1 MKDTLKSP
9 PAEKKTMRKASIISI
24 PITTVFYLLCSC
36 FGYAAFG
43 NDTPGNLLTGFGFYE
58 PFWLIDF
65 ANACVILHLIGGYQ
79 IYSQP
84 IFAFAD
90 TWFAEKYPN
99 TDFVNTVYPIPM
111 PFSAKPYNLILSR
124 LTFRTIYVVTTTII
138 AILFPYFNQVLG
150 ILGALNFWPLTVYFP
165 VEMYI
170 LQNRISTWSRKWVLL
185 QTFSAVC
192 FIVSLFALVGSVEGV
207 IKDKLQLFSI
217 WFNLDWTTFL

>member
-9 PAEKKTMRKASIISI
+9 PAEKKTMRKASVISI
-24 PITTVFYLLCSC
+24 PITTLFYLLVSC

-84 IFAFAD
+84 IFAFVD
-90 TWFAEKYPN
+90 TWFAEKFP
-99 TDFVNTVYPIPM
+99 DGHFVNTAYPIPT
-111 PFSAKPYNLILSR
+111 PFSAKPYNLIFSR
-124 LTFRTIYVVTTTII
+124 LTFRTFYVLTTTIF
-138 AILFPYFNQVLG
+138 AMLFPYFNEVLG
-150 ILGALNFWPLTVYFP
+150 ILGALSFWPLTVYFP

-170 LQNRISTWSRKWVLL
+170 LQKKIPAWSRKWVLL
-185 QTFSAVC
+185 QIFSMVC
-192 FIVSLFALVGSVEGV
+192 LVVSLFALVGSVEGV
-207 IKDKLQLFSI
+207 IRDKLQLLTI
-217 WFNLDWTTFL
+217 WLKLDWTLL